1 MDAAGFGWINMKFG
15 RLILIVLV
23 LGAAGWGVWHQFF
36 RTPTAAEQE
45 ARGGRGGR
53 RRGANADPIPVLTAA
68 AAKGDVP
75 VYLDALGTVQAFN
88 TVSVKAMID
97 GPLIEVR
104 FKEGQDVRTGDVL
117 ARIDP
122 RPYQAAL
129 DQAVAKKAQD
139 DANLANARVDLTRYQ
154 KLAATAYTSAQTS
167 DTQKSTVAQL
177 EAQVRQDQAQIDTA
191 RTNLSYTT
199 ISSPLDGRTGIRQVD
214 QGNIVHAADTTP
226 LTVITQLQPISVVFT
241 LPQQTLPAVAGAMR
255 GGPPEV
261 LALPQGVANDGKTV
275 LDRGRVAVLDNT
287 VDQST
292 GTIKLKATFPNPN
305 LALWPGGFI
314 NVRLL
319 IDTERG
325 VTTVPPTAVQR
336 GPQGSYVY
344 LVKPDD
350 TVSRKVVQ
358 VGHEDEAASVVTAG
372 LEPGDQ
378 VVTDGA
384 SRLTDGAKVRVQTPG
399 APAEAQAPD
408 RRRRAP
414 GQGRQRASAAPG

>member
-1 MDAAGFGWINMKFG
+1 MKIG
-15 RLILIVLV
+15 RLILILIV
-23 LGAAGWGVWHQFF
+23 LGGAGFAAWYEFV
-36 RTPTAAEQE
+36 RTPAAEAPQ
-45 ARGGRGGR
+45 ARGGGR
-53 RRGANADPIPVLTAA
+53 RRGGGANGEPIPVLAATAT
-68 AAKGDVP
+68 KQDVP

-104 FKEGQDVRTGDVL
+104 FKEGQDVHVGDVL

-139 DANLANARVDLTRYQ
+139 EANLANARVDLARYQ

-167 DTQKSTVAQL
+167 DTQKATVAQL

-199 ISSPLDGRTGIRQVD
+199 ITSPLDGRTGIRQVD
-214 QGNIVHAADTTP
+214 AGNIVHASDTTP
-226 LTVITQLQPISVVFT
+226 LTVITQLHPISVVFT
-241 LPQQTLPAVAGAMR
+241 LPQQTLGAVANAMK
-255 GGPPEV
+255 GEPPDV

-275 LDRGRVAVLDNT
+275 LDRGHVAVLDNT
-287 VDQST
+287 VDQAT

-319 IDTERG
+319 VETQRG
-325 VTTVPPTAVQR
+325 VTTAPPTAIQR

-344 LVKPDD
+344 LVKDD
-350 TVSRKVVQ
+350 RTVSRKVVQ
-358 VGHEDEAASVVTAG
+358 VGHEDEALSVVTAG
-372 LEPGDQ
+372 LQPGDS

-384 SRLTDGAKVRVQTPG
+384 SRLTDGARVRVQTPG
-399 APAEAQAPD
+399 GPAEAVAPEP
-408 RRRRAP
+408 RRRP
-414 GQGRQRASAAPG
+414 GQNRQRASTAP